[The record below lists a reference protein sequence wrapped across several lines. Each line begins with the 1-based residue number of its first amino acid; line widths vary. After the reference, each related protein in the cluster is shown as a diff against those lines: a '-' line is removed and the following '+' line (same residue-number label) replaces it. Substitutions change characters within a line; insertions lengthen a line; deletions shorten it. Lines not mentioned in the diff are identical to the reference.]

1 MRLDTTYMRYLST
14 DDWRVLR
21 AVEKG
26 SHTHE
31 VVPTKL
37 IHQLA
42 NLKQGAGTT
51 NRCISELAKL
61 DLISRLRNAKYDG
74 YRLTYN
80 GFDLCALKAIHQR
93 GHIEELEHTIGVGKE
108 SDIFSAKTKEGEDRV
123 LKIHRLGRVSFR
135 TVRNKRDYLRIGK
148 GGSWMYLSKL
158 AAERE
163 YDFMCALHHA
173 GYDVPIPYDA
183 SRHLVLMQR
192 IDGFPMRQ
200 LMEHYDYKKLY
211 SQLMQ
216 FAVDLANGGLI
227 HCDFNEYNIMIKE
240 EGTYDHD
247 SEKGFVVIDFPQC
260 ISIEHPDAEYYFKRD
275 VNCIR
280 RFFKRRF
287 NYSPKNDPI
296 MLDTDGYG
304 EGFKYAYPVFERDVS
319 RTGDLD
325 TQVKASG
332 YKKKFDNTDRD
343 LQSAFSS
350 MKTEDDVEWD
360 SEAEEADDLEAVEFD
375 QGSDYDG
382 EEDYEGFAESD
393 DEEDDLIEENEKIIE
408 ALSSGVKE
416 LKMDKL
422 GNYILEEN
430 SEEEEEEEAEE
441 EEEDEE

>member
-1 MRLDTTYMRYLST
+1 MRLDTTYMRYLT
-14 DDWRVLR
+14 ADDWRVLR

-37 IHQLA
+37 IHQLS

-80 GFDLCALKAIHQR
+80 GFDLCALKSIHQR
-93 GHIEELEHTIGVGKE
+93 GNMEELEHTIGVGKE
-108 SDIFSAKTKEGEDRV
+108 SDIFSAKTKDGEDRV

-148 GGSWMYLSKL
+148 GGTWMYLSKL
-158 AAERE
+158 AAEKE
-163 YDFMCALHHA
+163 YGFMCALHQA
-173 GYDVPIPYDA
+173 GYDVPIPYDN

-192 IDGFPMRQ
+192 INGFPMRQ

-211 SQLMQ
+211 SQLMD
-216 FAVDLANGGLI
+216 FVVELGNGGLI
-227 HCDFNEYNIMIKE
+227 HCDYNEYNIMIKE
-240 EGTYDHD
+240 EGTYDHET
-247 SEKGFVVIDFPQC
+247 EKGFVIIDFPQC
-260 ISIEHPDAEYYFKRD
+260 ISIEHPDADYYFKRD

-287 NYSPKNDPI
+287 NYSPKNDSMMI
-296 MLDTDGYG
+296 DTDGFG
-304 EGFKYAYPVFERDVS
+304 EGYKYAYPVFERDVK
-319 RTGDLD
+319 RVNDLD
-325 TQVKASG
+325 VQVKASG
-332 YKKKFDNTDRD
+332 YRKKFDNSDRD

-350 MKTEDDVEWD
+350 NKTENEVEWD
-360 SEAEEADDLEAVEFD
+360 SEAEENDDELEDEEAEF
-375 QGSDYDG
+375 
-382 EEDYEGFAESD
+382 EDFDEDEAGFAESD
-393 DEEDDLIEENEKIIE
+393 DGEDELEEENEKIIE
-408 ALSSGVKE
+408 ALSNGVSE

-422 GNYILEEN
+422 GNYILEE
-430 SEEEEEEEAEE
+430 
-441 EEEDEE
+441 

>member
-1 MRLDTTYMRYLST
+1 MRLDTTYMRYLT
-14 DDWRVLR
+14 ADDWRVLR

-37 IHQLA
+37 IHQLS
-42 NLKQGAGTT
+42 NLKQGSGTT

-80 GFDLCALKAIHQR
+80 GFDLCALKSIHMR
-93 GHIEELEHTIGVGKE
+93 GNMEELQHVIGVGKE
-108 SDIFSAKTKEGEDRV
+108 SDIFSAKTKEGGDRV

-148 GGSWMYLSKL
+148 GGTWMYLSKL
-158 AAERE
+158 AAEKE
-163 YDFMCALHHA
+163 YGFMCALHQA
-173 GYDVPIPYDA
+173 GYDVPIPYDN

-192 IDGFPMRQ
+192 IEGFPMRQ

-211 SQLMQ
+211 SQLME
-216 FAVDLANGGLI
+216 FAVKLGNGGLI
-227 HCDFNEYNIMIKE
+227 HCDYNEYNIMIKE
-240 EGTYDHD
+240 EGTYDHAT
-247 SEKGFVVIDFPQC
+247 EKGFVIIDFPQC

-287 NYSPKNDPI
+287 NYSPKNDSM
-296 MLDTDGYG
+296 MLDTEGYG
-304 EGFKYAYPVFERDVS
+304 EGYKYAYPVFERDVERS
-319 RTGDLD
+319 NDLD
-325 TQVKASG
+325 VQVKASG
-332 YKKKFDNTDRD
+332 YKKKFDNSDRD

-350 MKTEDDVEWD
+350 NRTENDLEWD
-360 SEAEEADDLEAVEFD
+360 SEAEDDED
-375 QGSDYDG
+375 DYDENADF
-382 EEDYEGFAESD
+382 EEYGDDEAGFAESD
-393 DEEDDLIEENEKIIE
+393 DEEDELEEENEKIIE
-408 ALSSGVKE
+408 ALSYGVSE

-422 GNYILEEN
+422 GNYILEE
-430 SEEEEEEEAEE
+430 
-441 EEEDEE
+441 